1 MGLCCLGWKV
11 DSTHNEWE
19 AGWYGLTWGNG
30 EIWLKVG
37 ADELDI
43 EFNDEEDSEAGHD
56 VKDNDDEDVNIFIL
70 VML

>member
-1 MGLCCLGWKV
+1 
-11 DSTHNEWE
+11 
-19 AGWYGLTWGNG
+19 
-30 EIWLKVG
+30 LKVG